1 MIPTPMPMIMAHLAA
16 INASSLSQIT
26 DSDIAFGISIC
37 TRVGLLT
44 LFFIVMMNRVALQR
58 ITADIDARKLRRL
71 RKQKAA
77 RRLREEESEDEDEKE
92 DEDEDEDE
100 VTCRELAAMCAEG
113 CQTIKESI
121 RLLLTA
127 RGEMQR
133 SVVGTTL
140 GIHESANAHGN
151 NQRGWIAMYFLAR
164 LEEDGLVIC
173 RRDNGRVYYR
183 CVD

>member
-1 MIPTPMPMIMAHLAA
+1 MIMAHLAA
-16 INASSLSQIT
+16 INASWPNQIT
-26 DSDIAFGISIC
+26 DSDIAFGLSLC

-44 LFFIVMMNRVALQR
+44 LFFIVMMNKVALQR

-71 RKQKAA
+71 RKQKAT

-92 DEDEDEDE
+92 DEDE
-100 VTCRELAAMCAEG
+100 VTYRELAAMCAEG

-133 SVVGTTL
+133 SVIGTTL

>member
-1 MIPTPMPMIMAHLAA
+1 MARIAA
-16 INASSLSQIT
+16 INASLPSQIT
-26 DSDIAFGISIC
+26 ALNDSDIAFGLSLC

-44 LFFIVMMNRVALQR
+44 LFFIVMMNRFALQR

-71 RKQKAA
+71 RRLRRQKAA
-77 RRLREEESEDEDEKE
+77 RRLREEESEDED
-92 DEDEDEDE
+92 D
-100 VTCRELAAMCAEG
+100 VICRELAAMCAEG
-113 CQTIKESI
+113 CQTIKESL

-127 RGEMQR
+127 RGEMQCSR
-133 SVVGTTL
+133 ISTTL
-140 GIHESANAHGN
+140 GIHESANARGN

-173 RRDNGRVYYR
+173 RRDNGKAYYR

>member
-1 MIPTPMPMIMAHLAA
+1 MIPTPIPIPMIMAHLAA
-16 INASSLSQIT
+16 INASWPSQIT
-26 DSDIAFGISIC
+26 DSDIAFCISIC

-71 RKQKAA
+71 RKQKAT

-92 DEDEDEDE
+92 DEDE
-100 VTCRELAAMCAEG
+100 VTYRELAAMCAEG

-133 SVVGTTL
+133 SVIGTTL

-151 NQRGWIAMYFLAR
+151 NQRGWVAMYFLAR

>member
-1 MIPTPMPMIMAHLAA
+1 MAHIAA
-16 INASSLSQIT
+16 INASWPSQIAALN
-26 DSDIAFGISIC
+26 DSDIAFGLSLC

-58 ITADIDARKLRRL
+58 ITVDIDALKLRRL

-77 RRLREEESEDEDEKE
+77 RRLREEESEDEKE
-92 DEDEDEDE
+92 DDDE

-133 SVVGTTL
+133 SVIGTTL